1 MIAPAFYLSV
11 WHLLAM
17 SHHHQGSNA
26 IPVSGFPQIINT
38 NLLQFYDN
46 PPIQSVIFGP

>member
-17 SHHHQGSNA
+17 SHHRDNNA
-26 IPVSGFPQIINT
+26 IPVSGLPQIINT

-46 PPIQSVIFGP
+46 SPIQRAIFDP